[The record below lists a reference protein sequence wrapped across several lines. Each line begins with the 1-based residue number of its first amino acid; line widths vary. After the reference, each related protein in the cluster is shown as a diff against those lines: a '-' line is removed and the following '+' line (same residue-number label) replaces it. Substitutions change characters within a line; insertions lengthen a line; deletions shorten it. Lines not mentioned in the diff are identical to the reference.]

1 MWQDEVARIKIALQF
16 SSSLRQSPC
25 FRIIVSF
32 TMIGRLE
39 KCTAVQQYE
48 FIFDKKKRVFMRY
61 MVHKDKPFLRLSW

>member
-1 MWQDEVARIKIALQF
+1 
-16 SSSLRQSPC
+16 
-25 FRIIVSF
+25 
-32 TMIGRLE
+32 MIGRLE